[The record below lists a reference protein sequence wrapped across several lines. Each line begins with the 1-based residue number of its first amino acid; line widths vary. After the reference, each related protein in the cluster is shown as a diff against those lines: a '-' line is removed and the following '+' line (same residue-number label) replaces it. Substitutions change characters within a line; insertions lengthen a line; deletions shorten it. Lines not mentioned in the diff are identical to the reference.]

1 MSERT
6 IKKVKYGNTE
16 RYSFAQIQEV
26 IDMPQL
32 IEVQKSSYAD
42 FLEHGIDEVF
52 KDFSPIT
59 DFSGRIELHFLDH
72 RMAKKLKYT
81 EKECKDRDA
90 TYAAPLYVNVRL
102 QVYDENRNV
111 EQAVEQEVFM
121 GDFPLMTPNGSF
133 IINGAERVVVS
144 QLVRSPGV
152 YFNFVK
158 DIKTGQAYYNA
169 TNIPGRGA
177 WLEFQEDANGSLWV
191 HVDRTRKVPAS
202 VLLRALSATQ
212 ETDKFGSDEQ
222 IAALFHNEKLI
233 LGTLEKDLNKTEEE
247 GLIELNRKLRPGEV
261 PNVDSIRNYVRGLMF
276 DRKKYDLSRVGRYKF
291 NKKLALRA
299 RIAGQVAY
307 EDIIDADGVVHA
319 KAGEVIDEPTAFRIQ
334 NAGINEVKLSSELH
348 PEGCVVVTGNNHVE
362 INDYITVEPKSLGI
376 NEMVHYPALK
386 KLIEEANGDSE
397 LLNKLVAENV
407 DNLIIKHILIDDIIS
422 TINYIVGLRYE
433 IGYCDN
439 IDHLGNRRVRSVGEL
454 LQNQFRIGISR
465 LERVIRE
472 RMQIQSD
479 SELTPQTLINI
490 RPVTSAIKE
499 FFGSSQL
506 SQFMDESNPIAELT
520 HKRKL
525 SALGPGG
532 LNRERASFDVRDV
545 HYTHYSRM
553 CPIETPEG
561 QNIGLISSLTSYAR
575 INEYGFIEA
584 PYRKVDKVNHR
595 VIPGPEGVEYLAADE
610 EDRYVVAQATEPLDE
625 NNWFVNERVM
635 MRYREDIAER
645 GSVFAKR
652 MSRSIRSVSC
662 VMRRE

>member
-1 MSERT
+1 MVLPLSAQ
-6 IKKVKYGNTE
+6 KKVKKAVEPFDRG
-16 RYSFAQIQEV
+16 
-26 IDMPQL
+26 
-32 IEVQKSSYAD
+32 
-42 FLEHGIDEVF
+42 
-52 KDFSPIT
+52 
-59 DFSGRIELHFLDH
+59 IELPNSCFIPKGTVGGGLSISYS
-72 RMAKKLKYT
+72 KYNLGNAGA
-81 EKECKDRDA
+81 DDA
-90 TYAAPLYVNVRL
+90 GYQMLFSLL
-102 QVYDENRNV
+102 Q
-111 EQAVEQEVFM
+111 
-121 GDFPLMTPNGSF
+121 G
-133 IINGAERVVVS
+133 INGNMESFGVAPFVS
-144 QLVRSPGV
+144 
-152 YFNFVK
+152 YFVSDNLSVGLRF
-158 DIKTGQAYYNA
+158 GY
-169 TNIPGRGA
+169 
-177 WLEFQEDANGSLWV
+177 
-191 HVDRTRKVPAS
+191 DRTGAYLGNADVIFGGEEP
-202 VLLRALSATQ
+202 LLNLENVGYLKQNYSGAATLRNYIPFPNTKRFAMFTEIQLGGGYAQSESYRYALDQESQ

-479 SELTPQTLINI
+479 STWTPL
-490 RPVTSAIKE
+490 
-499 FFGSSQL
+499 
-506 SQFMDESNPIAELT
+506 
-520 HKRKL
+520 
-525 SALGPGG
+525 
-532 LNRERASFDVRDV
+532 
-545 HYTHYSRM
+545 
-553 CPIETPEG
+553 
-561 QNIGLISSLTSYAR
+561 
-575 INEYGFIEA
+575 
-584 PYRKVDKVNHR
+584 
-595 VIPGPEGVEYLAADE
+595 
-610 EDRYVVAQATEPLDE
+610 
-625 NNWFVNERVM
+625 
-635 MRYREDIAER
+635 
-645 GSVFAKR
+645 
-652 MSRSIRSVSC
+652 
-662 VMRRE
+662 